1 MTLFTALVAGSVVG
15 VRHALEADHLA
26 AVATLV
32 EGERGDGYVGASWG
46 VGHSVPVAGLGLLF
60 VALGVRLPTPVTR
73 FFEVVVGV
81 VLVAL
86 GVRLLAGLAGDTA
99 VERHSH
105 GDGGH
110 AHLRLGTLAVGDSH
124 AHLDGDS
131 FAVGLVHGVAGSGV
145 LVVAMAATAPTL
157 DAALAFLVAFS
168 LCSTL
173 TMATVALA
181 WGRALGTGLTDVL
194 RVLAALVGI
203 GAGVLLLGQS
213 AGVVP
218 G

>member
-15 VRHALEADHLA
+15 VRHALETDHLA

-46 VGHSVPVAGLGLLF
+46 IGHSVPIVALGLLF
-60 VALGVRLPTPVTR
+60 VVLGVRLPTPVTR

-86 GVRLLAGLAGDTA
+86 GGRLLAGLVGGTA
-99 VERHSH
+99 IERHSH

-110 AHLRLGTLAVGDSH
+110 AHLRLGTLSVGDAH
-124 AHLDGDS
+124 AHLDGDP

-145 LVVAMAATAPTL
+145 LVVAMVATAPTL
-157 DAALAFLVAFS
+157 DAALAFLLAFS

-173 TMATVALA
+173 TMAAVALA

-194 RVLAALVGI
+194 RAVAAFVGI
-203 GAGVLLLGQS
+203 GAGLLLLAQT
-213 AGVVP
+213 AGVAP